1 MGVFCDFQVCM
12 TEKDERRT
20 SVCELEFKLRVE
32 FMGEFFFF
40 TVEQNKSKSRASRR
54 GKVEKRE
61 TGVKIVK
68 EAKQILWQATR
79 RIRDI
84 LATTHGSSSYS
95 RVQNNSS

>member
-40 TVEQNKSKSRASRR
+40 YSANICECTKNQIQINYWRLTEQLVR
-54 GKVEKRE
+54 
-61 TGVKIVK
+61 
-68 EAKQILWQATR
+68 IL
-79 RIRDI
+79 DI
-84 LATTHGSSSYS
+84 
-95 RVQNNSS
+95 